1 MSDNIDLKEYSEFV
15 DKVTSDE
22 SKDSTAFRQRLDD
35 LGNGDVPRLLTAA
48 LGLSAESG
56 EFTEI
61 VKKLVFQGKPLTDET
76 KAHMIK
82 ELGDV
87 VWYWTQGCMALG
99 VNPNDVINTNKEK
112 LMARYPEGEF
122 SSIRSENREE
132 GDI

>member
-1 MSDNIDLKEYSEFV
+1 MSEIDLKEYSQFV
-15 DKVTSDE
+15 DKVTSEE